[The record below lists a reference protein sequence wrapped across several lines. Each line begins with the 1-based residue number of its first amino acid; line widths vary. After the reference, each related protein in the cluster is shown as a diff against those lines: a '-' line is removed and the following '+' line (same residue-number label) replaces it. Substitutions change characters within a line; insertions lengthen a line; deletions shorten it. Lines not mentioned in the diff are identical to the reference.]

1 MDRGGSREGGR
12 PVNPPPPRHL
22 LARTPR
28 AASAGGEGCWGPPLR
43 RRRPPLRA
51 SSGWG
56 AEFDNYFSVRC
67 GDDNFLTVF

>member
-28 AASAGGEGCWGPPLR
+28 AASAGGGGVLGTTAPSPSPGAAAQIVGRWVVSDPLVRTGREG
-43 RRRPPLRA
+43 
-51 SSGWG
+51 
-56 AEFDNYFSVRC
+56 
-67 GDDNFLTVF
+67 LT